1 MKFTIDIDTGGTFTD
16 GFFTNDGQIRKIKV
30 DTTPHDL
37 TVCFSTCIEEG
48 AKSFGVSLPEML
60 SNTEVVRFASTI
72 GSNTMITRSG
82 PKIGLVVT
90 QGFEDSLYGQGEHGE
105 SLFDFILSPAMV
117 QGIGEEVDAAG
128 RVKKAPAENEV
139 KAATKQLLQRGARMI
154 VVSLLGATR
163 NGSNEKKVREIVSAT
178 YPSHFLGAVPLLLSS
193 EVSASASDV
202 LRTNTAVVNA
212 YLHQA
217 MARFLYKADD
227 YLRRNGYTKPMLV
240 AHCGGGTAR
249 VAKTTAVQTWGAGPA
264 AGVAGAASIG
274 RLYGIKHA
282 VLVDVGGTTTDIG
295 LVSNG
300 NYSYNYHPEIE
311 GVKVSLPIIEL
322 LSIRGGGSS
331 IIGVSAHDEAIL
343 VGPESAGGLPG
354 PVAYELG
361 GTEPTVTDAC
371 LVLGYFDPGY
381 YLGGRKRVNAEKARE
396 VIRDRVAG
404 PLGIG
409 VEEAAYKVVEETISI
424 AAKSIADVL
433 SQAGVPAG
441 DCSLFAAGGAGG
453 TLCHGIAGHLGIP
466 GTHFFRLGAVFCAF
480 GLSTMD
486 VVHRYE
492 SAKTV
497 TLQPKHGS
505 QLSGLDAFSDVVL
518 GLQKQAL
525 RDMRGEG
532 FEPERIRFS
541 LELAIAAPEGPRS
554 FQSSHF
560 APGSSQD
567 VKVICEAC
575 CDRFASAAGTTI
587 TVELF
592 RLRASTPVYQYEFA
606 RHADAGRSPD
616 KALKGRR
623 SIYWRDALVESRV
636 YEEGL
641 LKHGNVV
648 DGPSVI
654 ESEETTILVPPGSR
668 YTVDQYLNGRL
679 ESQEVHKDAQ

>member
-1 MKFTIDIDTGGTFTD
+1 M
-16 GFFTNDGQIRKIKV
+16 
-30 DTTPHDL
+30 
-37 TVCFSTCIEEG
+37 
-48 AKSFGVSLPEML
+48 
-60 SNTEVVRFASTI
+60 
-72 GSNTMITRSG
+72 
-82 PKIGLVVT
+82 
-90 QGFEDSLYGQGEHGE
+90 
-105 SLFDFILSPAMV
+105 
-117 QGIGEEVDAAG
+117 
-128 RVKKAPAENEV
+128 
-139 KAATKQLLQRGARMI
+139 
-154 VVSLLGATR
+154 
-163 NGSNEKKVREIVSAT
+163 
-178 YPSHFLGAVPLLLSS
+178 
-193 EVSASASDV
+193 
-202 LRTNTAVVNA
+202 
-212 YLHQA
+212 
-217 MARFLYKADD
+217 
-227 YLRRNGYTKPMLV
+227 
-240 AHCGGGTAR
+240 
-249 VAKTTAVQTWGAGPA
+249 
-264 AGVAGAASIG
+264 
-274 RLYGIKHA
+274 
-282 VLVDVGGTTTDIG
+282 
-295 LVSNG
+295 
-300 NYSYNYHPEIE
+300 
-311 GVKVSLPIIEL
+311 
-322 LSIRGGGSS
+322 
-331 IIGVSAHDEAIL
+331 
-343 VGPESAGGLPG
+343 
-354 PVAYELG
+354 
-361 GTEPTVTDAC
+361 
-371 LVLGYFDPGY
+371 
-381 YLGGRKRVNAEKARE
+381 
-396 VIRDRVAG
+396 AG

-409 VEEAAYKVVEETISI
+409 VEEAAYKVVEEAISI

-453 TLCHGIAGHLGIP
+453 TLCHGIAGRLGIA

-492 SAKTV
+492 SAQTV
-497 TLQPKHGS
+497 TLQSKHGS

-532 FEPERIRFS
+532 FDPEKIRFS
-541 LELAIAAPEGPRS
+541 LELRIAAPEGQRS

-592 RLRASTPVYQYEFA
+592 RLTASTPVYQYEFA

-623 SIYWRDALVESRV
+623 SIYWRDAFVESRV
-636 YEEGL
+636 YEEKL